1 MASRSLKPY
10 LAPLYFTRDSH
21 QEFSFGSVKRIICKH
36 LPSLRLS
43 NRFVRL
49 TWWLIAVAIG
59 NIAWWGTISLNGLR
73 DQRLNRSLVLDYSD
87 TSSNSNVFNMQP
99 GSITLSIHFYFRDSK
114 DSHTWKHFK
123 QYKIYLKTV
132 LDINTSTVWRRMWI
146 LGMLR
151 TCELLSEWYAWI
163 DWQIRPN

>member
-1 MASRSLKPY
+1 MVRFTKLCKWDIPPY
-10 LAPLYFTRDSH
+10 PPTYSTRVGTGGSP
-21 QEFSFGSVKRIICKH
+21 SFWTPCK
-36 LPSLRLS
+36 L
-43 NRFVRL
+43 
-49 TWWLIAVAIG
+49 
-59 NIAWWGTISLNGLR
+59 
-73 DQRLNRSLVLDYSD
+73 RSLVMALLLRMQLSHSGISTGRENLRHFFLHGRLFRYSS

-151 TCELLSEWYAWI
+151 TCELLSEWYA
-163 DWQIRPN
+163 